1 MMGKLKKHIMVSAE
15 DEVLNI
21 DKKDIEQYLSEVKE
35 AARNDRYRLDR
46 NAKGQDNINLF
57 LDYVIDEA
65 RAKEIILSLTA
76 MDFSDILQNEHKEEV
91 AIMTEKGRRD
101 FCIEC
106 RKETEYLL
114 QKKDIVKTIRDK
126 EYTFGITVAVC
137 AECGE
142 EMSIPGLI
150 DKNVREIDEQYRA
163 VEGLVSMED
172 IERLMKIYKI
182 GKAPL
187 SLALGFGEVT
197 IPRYLEG
204 QVPSKEYS
212 DIVKAALAS
221 PAYMKKKLME
231 NRDKLTDAAYKKAMA
246 EADSIES
253 LFSVS
258 DKMLRVIAYVFE
270 KLEEVTPLMLQKLLY
285 FIQGVYS
292 ALYGKFIFAEDCR
305 AWVHGPVYPEV
316 YDLFR
321 DFKYNPIDDARFAL
335 LEGNEDVLT
344 DDEKKVINLVV
355 NTFGMYGGKVLEKI
369 THNEE
374 PWMEARKGYGDSIPS
389 SELLIKDR
397 IMKYYIA
404 VNQKYGI
411 DTEAGLRTY
420 IHDMLAKA

>member
-1 MMGKLKKHIMVSAE
+1 
-15 DEVLNI
+15 
-21 DKKDIEQYLSEVKE
+21 
-35 AARNDRYRLDR
+35 
-46 NAKGQDNINLF
+46 
-57 LDYVIDEA
+57 
-65 RAKEIILSLTA
+65 
-76 MDFSDILQNEHKEEV
+76 
-91 AIMTEKGRRD
+91 MTEKGRRD

-106 RKETEYLL
+106 RKETEYFL

-126 EYTFGITVAVC
+126 DYVFCITVAVC
-137 AECGE
+137 EECGE

-150 DKNVREIDEQYRA
+150 DKNVQEIDEQYRA
-163 VEGLVSMED
+163 VEGLVSIED

-204 QVPSKEYS
+204 QMPSREYS
-212 DIVKAALAS
+212 DIVKAALTS
-221 PAYMKKKLME
+221 PVYMKQKLMK
-231 NRDKLTDAAYKKAMA
+231 NRDRLTDAAYKKALA
-246 EADSIES
+246 AADSIES

-258 DKMLRVIAYVFE
+258 DKMLRTIAYVFE

-285 FIQGVYS
+285 FIQGIYS
-292 ALYGKFIFAEDCR
+292 ALYGKPVFSEDCR
-305 AWVHGPVYPEV
+305 AWIHGPVYPDV
-316 YDLFR
+316 YDMFR

-335 LEGNEDVLT
+335 LEGNKDALT
-344 DDEKKVINLVV
+344 DEEEKVIDLVV

-369 THNEE
+369 THNED

-389 SELLIKDR
+389 SELLQKDR

-420 IHDMLAKA
+420 ICDMLAKAS

>member
-1 MMGKLKKHIMVSAE
+1 
-15 DEVLNI
+15 
-21 DKKDIEQYLSEVKE
+21 
-35 AARNDRYRLDR
+35 
-46 NAKGQDNINLF
+46 
-57 LDYVIDEA
+57 
-65 RAKEIILSLTA
+65 
-76 MDFSDILQNEHKEEV
+76 
-91 AIMTEKGRRD
+91 MTENGRRD

-114 QKKDIVKTIRDK
+114 RKKDIVKNIRDK
-126 EYTFGITVAVC
+126 EYTFSITVAVC

-150 DKNVREIDEQYRA
+150 DKNVQEVDEQYGA
-163 VEGLVSMED
+163 AEGLVSIDD

-204 QVPSKEYS
+204 QMPSKEYS
-212 DIVKAALAS
+212 DIIKAALSS
-221 PAYMKKKLME
+221 PVYLKQKLME
-231 NRDKLTDAAYKKAMA
+231 NREKLTDAAFRKAFAAA
-246 EADSIES
+246 ESTES

-258 DKMLRVIAYVFE
+258 DKMLRAIAYIFE

-292 ALYGKFIFAEDCR
+292 ALYKRPIFEEDCR

-316 YDLFR
+316 YELFR

-335 LEGNEDVLT
+335 VEGTGDALSN
-344 DDEKKVINLVV
+344 DEKRVIDLVV
-355 NTFGMYGGKVLEKI
+355 NTFGMYGGKVLERI
-369 THNEE
+369 THNET

-389 SELLIKDR
+389 SELLPKER
-397 IMKYYIA
+397 IMKYYILI
-404 VNQKYGI
+404 NQKYGI
-411 DTEAGLRTY
+411 DTENGLRAY
-420 IHDMLAKA
+420 IHDMLGKAS

>member
-1 MMGKLKKHIMVSAE
+1 MI
-15 DEVLNI
+15 
-21 DKKDIEQYLSEVKE
+21 
-35 AARNDRYRLDR
+35 
-46 NAKGQDNINLF
+46 
-57 LDYVIDEA
+57 
-65 RAKEIILSLTA
+65 
-76 MDFSDILQNEHKEEV
+76 
-91 AIMTEKGRRD
+91 EKGRRD

-126 EYTFGITVAVC
+126 AYTFSITVAVC

-150 DKNVREIDEQYRA
+150 DKNVQEVDKQYRE
-163 VEGLVSMED
+163 VEGLVTIED
-172 IERLMKIYKI
+172 IEKLMIIYKI

-221 PAYMKKKLME
+221 PAYMKQKFIE
-231 NRDKLTDAAYKKAMA
+231 NREKLTDTAYKKAVA
-246 EADSIES
+246 AADSIES

-258 DKMLRVIAYVFE
+258 DKMLRVIAYVFK

-292 ALYGKFIFAEDCR
+292 VLYGKPIYAEDCR
-305 AWVHGPVYPEV
+305 AWIHGPVYPEV

-335 LEGNEDVLT
+335 LERNEDALT
-344 DDEKKVINLVV
+344 DDERKAVDLVI

-369 THNEE
+369 THNED
-374 PWMEARKGYGDSIPS
+374 PWIEARKGYGDSIPS
-389 SELLIKDR
+389 SELLPKDR
-397 IMKYYIA
+397 IKKYYIA
-404 VNQKYGI
+404 VDQKYGI
-411 DTEAGLRTY
+411 DSEAGLRAY
-420 IHDMLAKA
+420 IHDMLAKAS

>member
-1 MMGKLKKHIMVSAE
+1 MAE
-15 DEVLNI
+15 
-21 DKKDIEQYLSEVKE
+21 
-35 AARNDRYRLDR
+35 R
-46 NAKGQDNINLF
+46 
-57 LDYVIDEA
+57 
-65 RAKEIILSLTA
+65 
-76 MDFSDILQNEHKEEV
+76 
-91 AIMTEKGRRD
+91 GRRD

-142 EMSIPGLI
+142 NMSIPGLI
-150 DKNVREIDEQYRA
+150 DRNVKEIDEQYRSA
-163 VEGLVSMED
+163 EGLVFVED
-172 IERLMKIYKI
+172 IEKLMKIYKI

-212 DIVKAALAS
+212 NIIKTALAS
-221 PAYMKKKLME
+221 PLFMKSKLAE
-231 NRDKLTDAAYKKAMA
+231 NRGRVTDAAYKKAMA
-246 EADSIES
+246 AADSLES

-258 DKMLRVIAYVFE
+258 EKMLRVIAYVFE
-270 KLEEVTPLMLQKLLY
+270 KLGEVTPLMLQKLLY
-285 FIQGVYS
+285 FIQGIHF
-292 ALYGKFIFAEDCR
+292 AIYGNPIFMEDCR

-335 LEGNEDVLT
+335 LYGTADVLT
-344 DDEKKVINLVV
+344 DDERKVIDLVV
-355 NTFGMYGGKVLEKI
+355 NTFGIYGGKVLEKV

-374 PWMEARKGYGDSIPS
+374 PWKEARRGYGDNIPS
-389 SELLIKDR
+389 SELITKDR
-397 IMKYYIA
+397 IRKYYEK
-404 VNQKYGI
+404 VNAKYRI
-411 DTEAGLRTY
+411 ETENGLMNY
-420 IHDMLAKA
+420 IHDMLKKVS